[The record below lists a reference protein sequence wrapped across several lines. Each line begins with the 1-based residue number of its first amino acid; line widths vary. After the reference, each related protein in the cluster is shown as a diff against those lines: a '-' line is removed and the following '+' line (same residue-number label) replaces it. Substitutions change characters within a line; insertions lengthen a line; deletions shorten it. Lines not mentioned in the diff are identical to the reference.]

1 MRNRLIVLLL
11 LGLILFGCVKQ
22 GQPSQVSL
30 GEVFTL
36 HANESAIIKDEG
48 LEVRVD
54 SFIYSPCPPGAQ
66 CFWSGLGVVME
77 YKKGNETAKG
87 VNLAE
92 AFGYRTAIIETDYKT
107 FAKLNVSKAAPNK

>member
-1 MRNRLIVLLL
+1 MRNAIIVLLL
-11 LGLILFGCVKQ
+11 LGLIFQGCVQQ

-30 GEVFTL
+30 GEGFTL
-36 HANESAIIKDEG
+36 HANESAFIRGEG

-66 CFWSGLGVVME
+66 CFWSGLGVVLE
-77 YKKGNETAKG
+77 YKKGNETQKG

-92 AFGYRTAIIETDYKT
+92 AFGYRTAIIDTDYKT
-107 FAKLNVSKAAPNK
+107 YARLNVTKAAPNE